1 MFRKIFSIFKN
12 KKPDASKILL
22 DMIDDELHN
31 SLIIHKRY
39 NCVTAFYEDV
49 EKIKLLLKLLEKID
63 NKEYLKVKDKV
74 MKEFTLER

>member
-22 DMIDDELHN
+22 DMIDDEFRN
-31 SLIIHKRY
+31 SLEIHKRY
-39 NCVTAFYEDV
+39 NCVAAFYEDV
-49 EKIKLLLKLLEKID
+49 EKIKLLLKVLEKID

>member
-1 MFRKIFSIFKN
+1 MFQKIFSIFKN

-22 DMIDDELHN
+22 DMIDDELRN
-31 SLIIHKRY
+31 SLTVHKRY

>member
-1 MFRKIFSIFKN
+1 MFQKIFSIFKN

-49 EKIKLLLKLLEKID
+49 EKLKLLLKLLEKID

>member
-1 MFRKIFSIFKN
+1 MFQKIFSIFKN

-22 DMIDDELHN
+22 DMIDDELRN
-31 SLIIHKRY
+31 SLTVHKRY

-74 MKEFTLER
+74 MNEFTLER